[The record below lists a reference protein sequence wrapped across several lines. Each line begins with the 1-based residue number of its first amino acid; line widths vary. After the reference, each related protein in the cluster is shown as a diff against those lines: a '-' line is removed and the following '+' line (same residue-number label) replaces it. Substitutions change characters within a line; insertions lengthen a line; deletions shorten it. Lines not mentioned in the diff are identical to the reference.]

1 MFVVKDLRKV
11 PEIVADPADDRE
23 QLRLGR
29 RSTEF
34 DGNLRILCSPV
45 NIPAFSR
52 LQKLSLYD
60 NQLSSIDGIGLLS
73 STPLSI
79 LDLGQNQLDHLPHEI
94 GSLRHLKEL
103 WLSNNWLTSVPDS
116 VLTLPLLS
124 ILHLS
129 NNRITH
135 IPSTIG
141 AASALQVLSLDNNHL
156 QDVPVEIGQ
165 CADLVELNLRGN
177 QITALPSSLGECRS
191 LTTLA
196 VSSNALK
203 ILPESLGKCRHLTA
217 LHANGN
223 PIAHF
228 PTALERFT
236 NLRVNLANSEI
247 TTLLVD
253 ETNWKVLTHL
263 HVTTKESTASVD
275 RNVLIVSGTPYAKH
289 KLTVKQPS
297 N

>member
-60 NQLSSIDGIGLLS
+60 NQLTSID
-73 STPLSI
+73 
-79 LDLGQNQLDHLPHEI
+79 I

-165 CADLVELNLRGN
+165 CADLVELNLRY
-177 QITALPSSLGECRS
+177 
-191 LTTLA
+191 
-196 VSSNALK
+196 
-203 ILPESLGKCRHLTA
+203 H
-217 LHANGN
+217 
-223 PIAHF
+223 
-228 PTALERFT
+228 PTW
-236 NLRVNLANSEI
+236 N
-247 TTLLVD
+247 
-253 ETNWKVLTHL
+253 
-263 HVTTKESTASVD
+263 
-275 RNVLIVSGTPYAKH
+275 
-289 KLTVKQPS
+289 
-297 N
+297 